1 MKNEKK
7 LLGFSFC
14 INTLLRKFWCISS
27 EFKLERKLFILE
39 VWNTMYIVLV
49 SCAIKTQ
56 VIFFYN
62 FLWAVIKVVRVAEA
76 ESYFKKWTCIFFPT
90 ITYYFNTQ
98 INISNHSQVHI
109 KPRSRI
115 ENLLNQIL
123 CVILSLLKFFWKLI
137 KVGMSACKMWV
148 LFQSKCDFI
157 SMSTATHPSSALP
170 R

>member
-1 MKNEKK
+1 MKK
-7 LLGFSFC
+7 LTNIQHWTNRTSYMVLVWYVIFY
-14 INTLLRKFWCISS
+14 
-27 EFKLERKLFILE
+27 ILDTTYN
-39 VWNTMYIVLV
+39 VV

-148 LFQSKCDFI
+148 LFQSKWDFI